1 MAARA
6 LTGRPV
12 MPLCTAALLALDVA
26 EEAPELAPVAML
38 APPEVTVLNAPA
50 PSDVTVEK
58 APPAPEVTV
67 VKTPPAPEVTV
78 EKAPAA
84 PEVTVEKAP
93 AAPEVTSPKTLVMS
107 LATAIRGPPIDKND
121 ALRQFQRQLQ
131 HQERHSWD

>member
-50 PSDVTVEK
+50 PSDVTVES

-67 VKTPPAPEVTV
+67 VKTP
-78 EKAPAA
+78 PAA

-107 LATAIRGPPIDKND
+107 LATAIRGPPINKND
-121 ALRQFQRQLQ
+121 A
-131 HQERHSWD
+131 